1 MSSPTPPFLARVM
14 SGALDT
20 GFIEE
25 WQPGHD
31 GVQFYTRT
39 YPAASPRAVLLL
51 VHGFAEH
58 IGRYEW
64 AHARCAHN
72 GITVF
77 AFDQRGFGR
86 TAVDSAHKSK
96 GSSYGKTDL
105 HSQMCDIEWWLKHLK
120 NKYPTMPIFAMGH
133 SMGGALVLAFA
144 TRSRSPPAKDS
155 VALLSG
161 VIASSPLVLQHV
173 STSKPLRFLVDQL
186 SRILPNLPFD
196 ASLPN
201 QYLSRD
207 PEVIAALEAD
217 PLVMQKGSLKC
228 LSDMLNAVTSY
239 KASRELFEN
248 LQAKDKNFETIKVMN
263 TYRCCICGS
272 SHLLQDAFHE
282 LVHEPNGVKERFM
295 DDCISWILERAVQN
309 ERHSTNGLREA

>member
-1 MSSPTPPFLARVM
+1 M

-86 TAVDSAHKSK
+86 TALDSAHKSK

-105 HSQMCDIEWWLKHLK
+105 HSQMRDIEWWLQHLR
-120 NKYPTMPIFAMGH
+120 NEYPSLPIFAMGH

-144 TRSRSPPAKDS
+144 TRSTPPPAKDS

-173 STSKPLRFLVDQL
+173 STSRPLRFLVDQL
-186 SRILPNLPFD
+186 SKIFPNLLFD

-207 PEVIAALEAD
+207 PEVMSALESD

-228 LSDMLNAVTSY
+228 LSDMLNAGESLYKHDYQNWPSDLPVIFLHGDADKVTSY
-239 KASRELFEN
+239 KASREFFDK
-248 LQAKDKNFETIKVMN
+248 LQAKDKNFETIK
-263 TYRCCICGS
+263 
-272 SHLLQDAFHE
+272 DAFHE
-282 LVHEPNGVKERFM
+282 LVHEPKGVKERFM
-295 DDCISWILERAVQN
+295 DDCISWILERARN
-309 ERHSTNGLREA
+309 GRHGTNGTTET